1 MSADPSLQQPAIDT
15 ASPTA
20 EIDLDWLTLDDGET
34 VRWASTPHKSS
45 LIPSFTIGIP
55 LSFVLIGIPIL
66 IASYL
71 EYTNTNYVITS
82 RGLYR
87 KRGIISRDVQQ
98 IDFDKVQNISYSQTA
113 VGSSLGYGTVE
124 VSTAGS
130 SGVELSFRNIPD
142 PASVQELIS
151 REIERRD
158 DSHGDDDADTDVVL
172 DAILTELRG
181 IRAALDDGTTSPEAT
196 PNQTAESPSYP
207 APDSERG
214 EQAASADDLFEAA
227 VIEPESSPT
236 DPVAEIADPDPTSGR
251 SPNGDS
257 PDSDA

>member
-1 MSADPSLQQPAIDT
+1 MSADPSLQQPATDT

-45 LIPSFTIGIP
+45 LIPAFAIGIP

-71 EYTNTNYVITS
+71 EYKNTNYVITS

-87 KRGIISRDVQQ
+87 KRGIVSRDVQQ
-98 IDFDKVQNISYSQTA
+98 IGFDKVQNISYSQTA

-158 DSHGDDDADTDVVL
+158 DSHGDDDTDTDAVL

-181 IRAALDDGTTSPEAT
+181 IRTALDDAAT
-196 PNQTAESPSYP
+196 PPAVTPKQTAESPSQP

-214 EQAASADDLFEAA
+214 ERADPADDLFEAA
-227 VIEPESSPT
+227 VVEAESSPA
-236 DPVAEIADPDPTSGR
+236 DPVTEVADTEPTSGR
-251 SPNGDS
+251 SPNGDA